1 MRCMLTL
8 SGNIMSEIYCPK
20 CGNKSLADAMYCPN
34 CGAPLNV
41 QSTQQTHMM
50 VVTTPTLPGYR
61 VVTVLGVVTG
71 LTVRTRGVG
80 GKFMAGI
87 EGMFGGEVTSYS
99 SEAEKARR
107 ESLQRLIDKAKAM
120 GANAVI
126 ATDFE
131 TSDILQGMATLF
143 SAYGTAV
150 VVEPAKDTT

>member
-1 MRCMLTL
+1 
-8 SGNIMSEIYCPK
+8 MSELYCPK
-20 CGNKSLADAMYCPN
+20 CGKKAPADAIFCPE
-34 CGAPLNV
+34 CGASLNV
-41 QSTQQTHMM
+41 QSNIQSNVQSPQQTHMM

-61 VVTVLGVVTG
+61 VVKVLGVVHG

-80 GKFMAGI
+80 GKFVAGI

-107 ESLQRLIDKAKAM
+107 ESLQRLIDTATRM
-120 GANAVI
+120 GANAII
-126 ATDFE
+126 AADFE

-150 VVEPAKDTT
+150 VVEPAKDTS

>member
-1 MRCMLTL
+1 
-8 SGNIMSEIYCPK
+8 MSETYCQK
-20 CGNKSLADAMYCPN
+20 CGNKAPADAVFCPN

-41 QSTQQTHMM
+41 QSTQQTYMM

-61 VVTVLGVVTG
+61 VVRVLGVVTG

-80 GKFMAGI
+80 GKFVAGI
-87 EGMFGGEVTSYS
+87 EGMFGGEVTTYS

-107 ESLQRLIDKAKAM
+107 ESLQRLIDKATAM

-126 ATDFE
+126 AADFE

-150 VVEPAKDTT
+150 VVEPATDTA

>member
-1 MRCMLTL
+1 MCCLFKE
-8 SGNIMSEIYCPK
+8 SGSIMSEVYCPK
-20 CGNKSLADAMYCPN
+20 CGKKAPAEAVFCPD
-34 CGAPLNV
+34 CGASINV
-41 QSTQQTHMM
+41 QPVQQTHMM

-61 VVTVLGVVTG
+61 VVKVLGVVHG

-80 GKFMAGI
+80 GKFVAGI
-87 EGMFGGEVTSYS
+87 EGMFGGEVTTYS

-107 ESLQRLIDKAKAM
+107 ESLQRLIETATKM

-126 ATDFE
+126 AADFE

-150 VVEPAKDTT
+150 VVEPAKSSS

>member
-1 MRCMLTL
+1 MSCLAKQFEV
-8 SGNIMSEIYCPK
+8 IMSETYCAK
-20 CGNKSLADAMYCPN
+20 CGNKAAADSVYCPN
-34 CGAPLNV
+34 CGALLNIH
-41 QSTQQTHMM
+41 SISQTHMM
-50 VVTTPTLPGYR
+50 VVTTPNLPRYQ
-61 VVTVLGVVTG
+61 VVKTLGVVHG

-80 GKFMAGI
+80 GKFVAGI

-126 ATDFE
+126 AADFE
-131 TSDILQGMATLF
+131 TSDILQGTATLF

-150 VVEPAKDTT
+150 IVEPV